1 VSELCR
7 LFVALALPREVKAAL
22 AALREELEPGLSSLR
37 WVRPEGIHLTLKFL
51 GDVPTVRLDDVCDA
65 LSRCRSAEAGEPIR
79 LEAAGVGVFPSPR
92 APRVLWVGFR
102 DVPDPLYHVQ
112 RCVEEVMADLAFP
125 RERRPFRPHLT
136 VGRFR
141 RPLRGD
147 ERERLAACLSRD
159 AERTFGGLS
168 ISRLS
173 LYRSTLLPG
182 GARYDEVGGWP
193 LTASGNREQAGPANE
208 VNKKC

>member
-1 VSELCR
+1 MNELCR

-22 AALREELEPGLSSLR
+22 AAFREELEPGLSSLR
-37 WVRPEGIHLTLKFL
+37 WVRPAGIHLTLKFL
-51 GDVPTVRLDDVCDA
+51 GDVPEARLDDVCDA
-65 LSRCRSAEAGEPIR
+65 LSRCRSAGAGEPIR
-79 LEAAGVGVFPSPR
+79 LEAAGVGVFPNPR

-102 DVPDPLYHVQ
+102 DGPDSMYHVQ

-141 RPLRGD
+141 RPLRRD
-147 ERERLAACLSRD
+147 ERERLASCLSRD
-159 AERTFGGLS
+159 AERSFGAFS
-168 ISRLS
+168 VSRLS
-173 LYRSTLLPG
+173 LFRSTLLPG

-193 LTASGNREQAGPANE
+193 LDA
-208 VNKKC
+208 